1 MFNVKDYKKYESTAV
16 VRYAELSLLAHILSE
31 NKICIL
37 CGSAGIGKTHLVMTY
52 IRNCSN
58 SIYFKCPALGNIDYE
73 MPMDDCNQNSV
84 IAIDDIE
91 NIADFLESS
100 YFEKLKNIE
109 VQNIILITRP
119 KVMGIDYNVIKIAGF
134 TKNQSYDYI
143 KKIARRSYSEYEIEQ
158 IVRISNGSPTM
169 LQIMCT
175 LPEEYSNFEE
185 IWELLALRENKE
197 LLFEF
202 LHEEN
207 DDVFASLDD
216 SEYQTLLEIILFGK
230 IDASLLIRWDPR
242 PDEYVLQSIESLV
255 CKDTISRGPG
265 DVLYGDY
272 VVEDLFEEYPLCY
285 DYYVDIMDS
294 IKHDLLSGIVIDE
307 KYILSIIAALKNHFE
322 FVDFIVVYYENK
334 MQVVKKEEFNQT
346 LTQIIQQVTNI
357 HNILDKDVVP
367 QVSRLSHIEESVDI
381 LVKTQRESIN
391 LINRLADGFV
401 NDQEALN
408 QLDELMELVK
418 NPKKSKWERV
428 NSCIGFLGSVA
439 TLATFSEDGFTQ
451 NINTLTQGASSILS
465 QLLPLLE
472 RLPFIK

>member
-207 DDVFASLDD
+207 YDVFASLDD

-307 KYILSIIAALKNHFE
+307 IS
-322 FVDFIVVYYENK
+322 
-334 MQVVKKEEFNQT
+334 
-346 LTQIIQQVTNI
+346 
-357 HNILDKDVVP
+357 
-367 QVSRLSHIEESVDI
+367 
-381 LVKTQRESIN
+381 
-391 LINRLADGFV
+391 
-401 NDQEALN
+401 
-408 QLDELMELVK
+408 
-418 NPKKSKWERV
+418 
-428 NSCIGFLGSVA
+428 
-439 TLATFSEDGFTQ
+439 
-451 NINTLTQGASSILS
+451 
-465 QLLPLLE
+465 
-472 RLPFIK
+472 